1 MSTAHN
7 NKLALLIAFLVGL
20 SLFILLNFTPS
31 GDGGEY
37 GTPDAALTT
46 RGEAERAAVTFAEWL
61 IGSGD
66 WKAFAM
72 YDANSPA
79 TGYLSKELPEADPAQ
94 VWPMAPFEYFR
105 VEVMDAEGASRLVV
119 YVATEE
125 ARVIGWDT
133 WFSEDTEAQVYG
145 SAESAIAAL
154 GYNPDEFEAEI
165 WDDETV
171 WFTHREQ
178 IGELLYRLEVFMSGD
193 RVMSV
198 VPYVEAPWSIVSL
211 LEEYELTGTLV
222 SMSSLAAIF
231 LLGIAA
237 VVLAAVFRKDMAFGR
252 GIWLTLAYF
261 IPIAVY
267 TAGLYPALRIEMP
280 FEWGGALF
288 AVLFQLFVYMLEAA
302 VIWLS
307 LVAGEGLWRRMG
319 FRLWPP
325 MRDDSFARESMR
337 SVWVGYAYAGIIL
350 GVQAVVLSIGYW
362 KFGVWQSA
370 DPLIDI
376 RNQLFP
382 GFYPLLAW
390 AAAISEEAIYR
401 LFAIAAFTMPLR
413 QFWRFVHRLT
423 GKPIFLN
430 PLFSI
435 VPAILLASALWGAA
449 HVGYA
454 VYPVYTRLIE
464 VTILG
469 LVFSWLFLRH
479 GLMAAIFAHAAVDLL
494 WMSIDLWMNGVH
506 GWLFGLMYMATP
518 IAAAYIAALLS
529 GRMRSRGN
537 AAVPHEP

>member
-1 MSTAHN
+1 MSTAR
-7 NKLALLIAFLVGL
+7 NKLALWTAFLAGL
-20 SLFILLNFTPS
+20 ALFIVLNFTPS

-37 GTPDAALTT
+37 EAPDVARTT
-46 RGEAERAAVTFAEWL
+46 RGEAERAAVTFAERL
-61 IGSGD
+61 IGGGD
-66 WKAFAM
+66 WQAFAM
-72 YDANSPA
+72 FDANSPA
-79 TGYLSKELPEADPAQ
+79 TGYLSKEMPETDPAD
-94 VWPMAPFEYFR
+94 VWPMAPFEFFR
-105 VEVMDAEGASRLVV
+105 VEVTNGAGDFRLIV
-119 YVATEE
+119 YVAAEE

-133 WFSEDTEAQVYG
+133 WISEAAEAQAYG

-154 GYNPDEFEAEI
+154 GYNADEFEAEMP
-165 WDDETV
+165 DDETV
-171 WFTHREQ
+171 WFTHRESV
-178 IGELLYRLEVFMSGD
+178 GELLYRLEVIMAGD

-211 LEEYELTGTLV
+211 LEEYKLTGALV
-222 SMSSLAAIF
+222 SMSSLVVIF

-252 GIWLTLAYF
+252 GVWLTLAYF

-302 VIWLS
+302 VIWIT
-307 LVAGEGLWRRMG
+307 LVAGEGLWHRMG

-325 MRDDSFARESMR
+325 MRDDSFAPASKR
-337 SVWVGYAYAGIIL
+337 SVWIGYAYAGIIL

-382 GFYPLLAW
+382 GLYPLLAW

-413 QFWRFVHRLT
+413 QFWRLVHRLT
-423 GKPIFLN
+423 GKPLFLN

-435 VPAILLASALWGAA
+435 VPAALLASFLWGAA
-449 HVGYA
+449 HVGYS

-494 WMSIDLWMNGVH
+494 WMSIDLWMNGIH
-506 GWLFGLMYMATP
+506 GWLTGLLYIATP

-529 GRMRSRGN
+529 GRMRSRGKTG
-537 AAVPHEP
+537 VPLKP